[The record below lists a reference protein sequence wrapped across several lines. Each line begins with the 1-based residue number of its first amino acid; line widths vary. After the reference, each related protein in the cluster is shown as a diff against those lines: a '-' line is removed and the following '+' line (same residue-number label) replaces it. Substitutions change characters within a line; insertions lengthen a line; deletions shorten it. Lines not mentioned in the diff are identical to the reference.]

1 MTHRPTCPLVMVVV
15 AAAFVVEAA
24 AVVVTTAV
32 GDVVSEM
39 DSWKM
44 ENAKIAVEKC
54 QFDVSGKD
62 ESVYKCKVSWLS

>member
-39 DSWKM
+39 DS
-44 ENAKIAVEKC
+44 
-54 QFDVSGKD
+54 
-62 ESVYKCKVSWLS
+62 